1 MKLSYQQLAPHLTKN
16 LAPIYLIHGDEIL
29 LVQEAVDA
37 IRTAAYSAGFTERVL
52 TTAEGNDWGKLIYSH
67 THSLSLF
74 ADKKIIEL
82 DLNHIKLNAA
92 NTKFLE
98 EYALHPPQNTLLIIN
113 SAKLDAKIEK
123 SAWYQAIDKIGMTL
137 PIWPIQ
143 AEQLPQWLM
152 QRAKKFNLNLTK
164 ESAERLSSQVEGN
177 LLAAAQ
183 ELEKLSLLHPG
194 GLIDTNTLDNA
205 ITDNARFDIFQLVDN
220 TLLGNRPRSL
230 RILQN
235 LANEDTE
242 PTLVLWALTRELRT
256 LCEMQKKMK
265 QGASLSSLFSQFR
278 IWEKRQPAVRAFLQR
293 HPQRDG
299 WDLLLKAAEI
309 DRMIKGIEIGNT
321 WDTLADLVIKMA

>member
-1 MKLSYQQLAPHLTKN
+1 M
-16 LAPIYLIHGDEIL
+16 
-29 LVQEAVDA
+29 
-37 IRTAAYSAGFTERVL
+37 
-52 TTAEGNDWGKLIYSH
+52 
-67 THSLSLF
+67 
-74 ADKKIIEL
+74 
-82 DLNHIKLNAA
+82 
-92 NTKFLE
+92 
-98 EYALHPPQNTLLIIN
+98 
-113 SAKLDAKIEK
+113 
-123 SAWYQAIDKIGMTL
+123 
-137 PIWPIQ
+137 
-143 AEQLPQWLM
+143 
-152 QRAKKFNLNLTK
+152 
-164 ESAERLSSQVEGN
+164 EGN